1 MPQGLWLRAGI
12 GQPLTISEN
21 LPYWL
26 LVRNAHVAAGP
37 RVLGDRPV
45 MADLSPS
52 PKPTRGQ
59 LWGKLTLHC
68 AVQQAGVDL
77 KETFGFGSLAE
88 NSFDSPY
95 SINQK

>member
-1 MPQGLWLRAGI
+1 M
-12 GQPLTISEN
+12 E
-21 LPYWL
+21 
-26 LVRNAHVAAGP
+26 
-37 RVLGDRPV
+37 
-45 MADLSPS
+45 
-52 PKPTRGQ
+52 
-59 LWGKLTLHC
+59 KLTLHC